1 MNPTPDEKKQEGQ
14 VQPGSA
20 LSDSELEQVSGGT
33 WGENQPIIDDR
44 ERTEIE
50 YGEP

>member
-1 MNPTPDEKKQEGQ
+1 MNPTPDEKRPEGQ
-14 VQPGSA
+14 TQKGEV

-33 WGENQPIIDDR
+33 GWSSGIVDWNP
-44 ERTEIE
+44 EIE